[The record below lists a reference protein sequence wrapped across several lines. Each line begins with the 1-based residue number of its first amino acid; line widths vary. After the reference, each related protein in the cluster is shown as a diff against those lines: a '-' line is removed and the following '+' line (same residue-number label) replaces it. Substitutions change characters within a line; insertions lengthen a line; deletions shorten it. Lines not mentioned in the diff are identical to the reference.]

1 MSALRFT
8 TPLIF
13 LKMVRALNMIGNIS
27 GCSCDLLRR
36 CIHGSSALV
45 FLKQPA
51 SCVYLGLHSA
61 CVWMG
66 GLPPSLQKL
75 EVHRTRAGKLPHTH
89 QKILQLWLLTTSPTI
104 HASFIERGKLP
115 RGHCPAGDKPQ
126 LKQVLL
132 GTQFQYFCVSKAP
145 GGPQAPW

>member
-1 MSALRFT
+1 
-8 TPLIF
+8 
-13 LKMVRALNMIGNIS
+13 MIGNIS
-27 GCSCDLLRR
+27 GCSCDLLR

-51 SCVYLGLHSA
+51 SCVCPGLHSA

-66 GLPPSLQKL
+66 GRPPSLQKL

-104 HASFIERGKLP
+104 HASLIERGKLP
-115 RGHCPAGDKPQ
+115 RGHRPAGDKPAAQ
-126 LKQVLL
+126 AGSVGDSVPVLL
-132 GTQFQYFCVSKAP
+132 CLQGSRWPFQLL
-145 GGPQAPW
+145 GE